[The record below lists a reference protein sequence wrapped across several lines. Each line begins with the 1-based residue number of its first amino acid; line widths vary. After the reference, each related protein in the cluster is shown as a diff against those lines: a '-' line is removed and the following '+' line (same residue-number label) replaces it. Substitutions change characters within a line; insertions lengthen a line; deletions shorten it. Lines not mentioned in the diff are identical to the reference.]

1 MKIANVLRKEKSN
14 VVYTDESSFNCWMH
28 SKKTWQCKTAPVKM
42 VLNKSRGKSITIFGA
57 IGKHMRSPL
66 FMQAQSTNQ
75 SDFVEFLRQLRGS
88 FIEEYSTAKIT
99 LVLDNHRAHHT
110 KNTQQFCEQHNI
122 ELLFQP
128 PYSPE
133 FNSIEYLWS
142 VVKRRFKKNLISENE
157 VHIQQQLFS

>member
-1 MKIANVLRKEKSN
+1 MWQIDSNIWNDWQTHEKPIVHAGIEYKQN
-14 VVYTDESSFNCWMH
+14 
-28 SKKTWQCKTAPVKM
+28 
-42 VLNKSRGKSITIFGA
+42 
-57 IGKHMRSPL
+57 
-66 FMQAQSTNQ
+66 
-75 SDFVEFLRQLRGS
+75 DFVEFLRQLRGS